1 MKPLRLK
8 REVYLQPGEITDDLP
23 LAKVLVDTG
32 IAHLDQPY
40 DYLVPKKFENEIKAG
55 SFVEVDFAG
64 KGRTGLVLARR
75 EMSDEATAAKTIS
88 KSIGN
93 FPIVTNEILKLASQN
108 AKEFA
113 GDFFSVMKSAIPD
126 RVDSVDRK
134 LAPETIDLIQK
145 RIELSEGFVQSPNKS
160 KPLYLPLSD
169 YSQIYN
175 RVEKL
180 LTQSTNSSQVLL
192 VVPDQREIAI
202 LESELSHLDPLIL
215 TSALT
220 KSERYGNFL
229 EILSGKR
236 KLIVGTRSAIFA
248 PLLPRSEII
257 VFNDQDPS
265 MYEKRNP
272 YWNVRD
278 VALMR
283 GGKHN
288 LTFISSSPSLEV
300 LALIKG
306 SRLSTVTVKSI
317 IRERKLKQFT
327 PKPGESY
334 LSAIKDGLSKGNVLV
349 TINDPGYISS
359 FACGNCRNIS
369 RCECGGKLF
378 LSKES
383 EAPKCVICQKAY
395 ANWHCEWCKSDRK
408 RIVAR
413 GSEKL
418 GEELGKSFPNI
429 RILLS
434 KGKNRV
440 DILPNLS
447 ENALVISTYGCEPA
461 GEYSTYIGLNLEF
474 AFAGTK
480 LRSFEETRLSVVDNL
495 LKVSSGGDFFLDL
508 PNDHPFIQAQ
518 LSGNFSKDLDLEM
531 ESRTNAK
538 LPPRF
543 RIASITGAQGELRDL
558 QDQISRIDFLEKNS
572 VLRSISDENVWELI
586 IKSKDEGSAGFS
598 KFLADL
604 RRYRSLKKLKPFDI
618 RVDPF
623 NL

>member
-1 MKPLRLK
+1 VKPLRLK

-40 DYLVPKKFENEIKAG
+40 DYLVPKKFENEINAG

-93 FPIVTNEILKLASQN
+93 FPIVTNEILKLASQT

-145 RIELSEGFVQSPNKS
+145 RIELSEGLVQSPNKS

-349 TINDPGYISS
+349 TLNDPGYISS

-480 LRSFEETRLSVVDNL
+480 LRSFEDTRLSVVDNL

-572 VLRSISDENVWELI
+572 VLRSISGENVWELI

-623 NL
+623 SL

>member
-93 FPIVTNEILKLASQN
+93 FPIVTNEILKLASQT

-334 LSAIKDGLSKGNVLV
+334 LSAIKGGLSKGNVLV
-349 TINDPGYISS
+349 TLNDPGYISS

-480 LRSFEETRLSVVDNL
+480 LRSSEETRLSVVDNL

>member
-8 REVYLQPGEITDDLP
+8 REVYLQPGEITEDLP

-40 DYLVPKKFENEIKAG
+40 DYLVPKKFEYEITAG

-64 KGRTGLVLARR
+64 KGRTGLVLARTD
-75 EMSDEATAAKTIS
+75 MSDEAAAAKTIA
-88 KSIGN
+88 KSIGS
-93 FPIVTNEILKLASQN
+93 FPIVTNEILELASQT

-113 GDFFSVMKSAIPD
+113 GDFFSVLKSAIPD

-134 LAPETIDLIQK
+134 LAPDTIDLIQK
-145 RIELSEGFVQSPNKS
+145 RIELSEGLVRSPNKS

-180 LTQSTNSSQVLL
+180 LTKSTNSSQILL

-236 KLIVGTRSAIFA
+236 NLIVGTRSAIFA
-248 PLLPRSEII
+248 PVLPGSEII

-317 IRERKLKQFT
+317 IRERKLKQFN
-327 PKPGESY
+327 PKPGQSY

-359 FACGNCRNIS
+359 FACGTCRNIS

-383 EAPKCVICQKAY
+383 EAPKCVTCQKAY

-508 PNDHPFIQAQ
+508 PNEHPFIQAQ
-518 LSGNFSKDLDLEM
+518 LSGNFSKDLDLEI

-538 LPPRF
+538 LPPKF
-543 RIASITGAQGELRDL
+543 RIASITGSQGELRDL
-558 QDQISRIDFLEKNS
+558 QDQISKIDFLDKNS
-572 VLRSISDENVWELI
+572 VLRSIADENLWELI
-586 IKSKDEGSAGFS
+586 VKSKDEDSARFS
-598 KFLADL
+598 KFLSDL
-604 RRYRSLKKLKPFDI
+604 RRYRSLKKFKPFDI

-623 NL
+623 SL

>member
-1 MKPLRLK
+1 M
-8 REVYLQPGEITDDLP
+8 
-23 LAKVLVDTG
+23 
-32 IAHLDQPY
+32 
-40 DYLVPKKFENEIKAG
+40 
-55 SFVEVDFAG
+55 
-64 KGRTGLVLARR
+64 
-75 EMSDEATAAKTIS
+75 
-88 KSIGN
+88 
-93 FPIVTNEILKLASQN
+93 
-108 AKEFA
+108 
-113 GDFFSVMKSAIPD
+113 
-126 RVDSVDRK
+126 
-134 LAPETIDLIQK
+134 
-145 RIELSEGFVQSPNKS
+145 
-160 KPLYLPLSD
+160 
-169 YSQIYN
+169 
-175 RVEKL
+175 
-180 LTQSTNSSQVLL
+180 
-192 VVPDQREIAI
+192 VPDQREIAI

-543 RIASITGAQGELRDL
+543 RIASIAGAQGELRDL

-572 VLRSISDENVWELI
+572 VLRSISGENVWELI

-598 KFLADL
+598 KFLSDL

-623 NL
+623 SL

>member
-145 RIELSEGFVQSPNKS
+145 RIELSEELVQSPNKS

-572 VLRSISDENVWELI
+572 VLRSISGENVWELI

-598 KFLADL
+598 KFLSDL

-623 NL
+623 SL

>member
-1 MKPLRLK
+1 VKPLRLK

-93 FPIVTNEILKLASQN
+93 FPIVTNEILKLASQT

-334 LSAIKDGLSKGNVLV
+334 LSAIKGGLSKGNVLV
-349 TINDPGYISS
+349 TLNDPGYISS

-480 LRSFEETRLSVVDNL
+480 LRSSEETRLSVVDNL

>member
-145 RIELSEGFVQSPNKS
+145 RIELSEELVQSPNKS

-480 LRSFEETRLSVVDNL
+480 LRSFEDTRLSVVDNL

-572 VLRSISDENVWELI
+572 VLRSISGENVWELI

-598 KFLADL
+598 KFLSDL

-623 NL
+623 SL

>member
-1 MKPLRLK
+1 VKPLRLK

-93 FPIVTNEILKLASQN
+93 FPIVTNEILKLASQT

-334 LSAIKDGLSKGNVLV
+334 LSAIKGGLSKGNVLV
-349 TINDPGYISS
+349 TLNDPGYISS

-408 RIVAR
+408 RIVTR

-480 LRSFEETRLSVVDNL
+480 LRSSEETRLSVVDNL

>member
-93 FPIVTNEILKLASQN
+93 FPIVTNEILKLASQT

-334 LSAIKDGLSKGNVLV
+334 LSAIKGGLSKGNVLV
-349 TINDPGYISS
+349 TLNDPGYISS

-408 RIVAR
+408 RIVTR

-480 LRSFEETRLSVVDNL
+480 LRSSEETRLSVVDNL

>member
-1 MKPLRLK
+1 VKPLRLK

-145 RIELSEGFVQSPNKS
+145 RIELSEELVQSPNKS

-349 TINDPGYISS
+349 TINDPGYITS

-408 RIVAR
+408 RIVTR